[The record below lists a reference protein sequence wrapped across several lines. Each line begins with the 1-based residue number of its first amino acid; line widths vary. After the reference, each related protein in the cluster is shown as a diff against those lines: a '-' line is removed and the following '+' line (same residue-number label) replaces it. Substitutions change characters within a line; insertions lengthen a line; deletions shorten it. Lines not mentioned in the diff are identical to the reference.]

1 MTRNTPTIFRIVS
14 LAILALG
21 AFDANAT
28 QPAEVIGVW
37 LSPKANM
44 RVRIV
49 PCGSGLCGNIVWMKD
64 PSNPQTGEPL
74 TDSKNPDPEKRNRP
88 ILGIQMI
95 TDLKPG
101 RAAGEWTAQVYSPNE
116 GKTSNVNF
124 FVDGPNS
131 IKIEGC
137 IIVGLLCRAQTWT
150 RVN

>member
-21 AFDANAT
+21 AFDANAA
-28 QPAEVIGVW
+28 QPADVTGVW

-44 RVRIV
+44 RVRIA

-64 PSNPQTGEPL
+64 PNNPQTGEPL
-74 TDSKNPDPEKRNRP
+74 TDRNNPDPEKRNRP
-88 ILGIQMI
+88 ILGMQVI
-95 TDLKPG
+95 TDLTPG
-101 RAAGEWTAQVYSPNE
+101 RTAGEWTAQVYSPNE

-137 IIVGLLCRAQTWT
+137 IIIGLLCRAQTWT